1 MLCMEGALFRAL
13 VGSGKGENVQKACCA
28 ASSAVAL
35 AAWLTVV
42 LQPKQCGERGLGC
55 CAGRVFEFRGPF
67 RGIGEALWLGLLSAT
82 RTLIYS
88 IEFFAGHRRERQRSI
103 AHTICAGSCHI

>member
-13 VGSGKGENVQKACCA
+13 VGSNSGANVQKACCA

-55 CAGRVFEFRGPF
+55 CVGRVFEFRDPSKGSAKLCGWACCLPLA
-67 RGIGEALWLGLLSAT
+67 RQSTLSNSSPVT
-82 RTLIYS
+82 DESVKGQL
-88 IEFFAGHRRERQRSI
+88 
-103 AHTICAGSCHI
+103 HTICAGTCHI